1 MDETGRIAG
10 LTELVEREIGS
21 PWQGFLAEP
30 RGGGR
35 SGVLVLSGSSGRI
48 ERERCRVLAAQG
60 VTALSIRWFGGPG
73 QAPGICEIPLETF
86 TAAIDLLRERGLR
99 RISAL
104 GLSKG
109 AEAVLLLATLDQ
121 RLDAVI
127 AISPT
132 SVAWANVGAGLDG
145 VTRPYRSS
153 WTWRGAPVPYVG
165 YDEGW
170 QPAEPE
176 GEPVAFRGLYE
187 RSRAGYAEAA
197 IPVEAAGAE
206 LLLVAGG
213 DDQMW
218 PSLTFAGELAR
229 RREARIVSGADAG
242 HRPRLPG
249 ESPASPSSAYAY
261 GGTPEADAALGAAAW
276 PHLVELVTGRTG
288 RR

>member
-1 MDETGRIAG
+1 MDDTGRIGG
-10 LTELVEREIGS
+10 LPEIVEREIGS

-30 RGGGR
+30 RDGGR

-145 VTRPYRSS
+145 VTRPQRSS
-153 WTWRGAPVPYVG
+153 WTWRGVPVPYVA
-165 YDEGW
+165 YDEG
-170 QPAEPE
+170 
-176 GEPVAFRGLYE
+176 G
-187 RSRAGYAEAA
+187 
-197 IPVEAAGAE
+197 
-206 LLLVAGG
+206 
-213 DDQMW
+213 M
-218 PSLTFAGELAR
+218 
-229 RREARIVSGADAG
+229 
-242 HRPRLPG
+242 
-249 ESPASPSSAYAY
+249 
-261 GGTPEADAALGAAAW
+261 PEADAALGAAAW
-276 PHLVELVTGRTG
+276 PHLVELVTGRTA